1 MDKKDGSREGPA
13 QKCGP
18 CLWGKS
24 RVEEEERGE
33 EYFDSR
39 KREKVV
45 HVYTENELS
54 SVK

>member
-1 MDKKDGSREGPA
+1 MDKKEGPREGPA
-13 QKCGP
+13 QKCGL
-18 CLWGKS
+18 CLWAKS

-39 KREKVV
+39 KNLKVV
-45 HVYTENELS
+45 HIYTENKFS